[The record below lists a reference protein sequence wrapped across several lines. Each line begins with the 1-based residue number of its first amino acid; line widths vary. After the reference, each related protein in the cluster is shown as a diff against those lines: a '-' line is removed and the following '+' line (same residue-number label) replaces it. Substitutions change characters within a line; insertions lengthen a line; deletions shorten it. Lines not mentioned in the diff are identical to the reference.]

1 MEKEEKIRAQTSSK
15 QRLVI
20 FALVLTIVWIIGY
33 TYQKYSSS
41 SKPQLSPP
49 NWDLDYTS
57 PKVFTK
63 EELKERYDG
72 RAGRPAYLV
81 ILGEVYD
88 VMGSEHYKEG
98 SGYHVFIG
106 QDATTAFVTG
116 KFNDGVPSDDVS
128 LLESHQM
135 RGIEDW
141 IKFYR

>member
-1 MEKEEKIRAQTSSK
+1 MEKEEKIKAQTNSK
-15 QRLVI
+15 QRLGIVGLAFTI
-20 FALVLTIVWIIGY
+20 LLTIGFI
-33 TYQKYSSS
+33 YQKYYA
-41 SKPQLSPP
+41 KPRIATPD
-49 NWDLDYTS
+49 WDPDYTC

-63 EELKERYDG
+63 EELQTRFDG
-72 RAGRPAYLV
+72 RGDRPAYLV

-88 VMGSEHYKEG
+88 VLGSEHYKEG

-116 KFNDGVPSDDVS
+116 KFKDGVPSDDVM